1 MQDAALARC
10 SKPTTGHYST
20 MLQYPASLEPHMC
33 TACKHLYK
41 LSTTRSKQTFI
52 TESHM
57 CNTQTQSTTCNSIRG
72 GLSLMTALLLLLLL
86 SPGPV
91 TLP

>member
-33 TACKHLYK
+33 TAGKHLYK
-41 LSTTRSKQTFI
+41 SGVLSADYVPDI
-52 TESHM
+52 
-57 CNTQTQSTTCNSIRG
+57 
-72 GLSLMTALLLLLLL
+72 
-86 SPGPV
+86 V
-91 TLP
+91 